1 MLPLIPLACIV
12 AIVGG
17 GAGLGWYF
25 SQSEADREKADQYA
39 NRLAH
44 QLYRTSL
51 DRLTE
56 SQARY
61 VASLVRQ
68 QFDS

>member
-1 MLPLIPLACIV
+1 MIPLIPLACIA
-12 AIVGG
+12 AIASGG
-17 GAGLGWYF
+17 VCLGWYYT
-25 SQSEADREKADQYA
+25 QSESERVAADRYA
-39 NRLAH
+39 NQLAW

-61 VASLVRQ
+61 IASLVRD
-68 QFDS
+68 QFTS